1 MSDDGISEAVSEK
14 RKRGRPPTFTPEY
27 RALMKAFFP
36 DVQTRRGMT
45 NVLYQ
50 QQALGLL
57 RDDARFKWL
66 VDKDKMIA
74 GEPNAW
80 KPSILAE
87 LGRISDEETLKVV
100 ALRVCEVKPKT
111 KDAIAEIRRFRTG
124 KTAAGNASDLYS
136 ALATRMNDYIQQHP
150 GMPLSEV
157 DDAVLALLGSVQEQR
172 IEA

>member
-14 RKRGRPPTFTPEY
+14 RKRGRPPTFSPELRARIAHWYSDIKSHRGITDAMY
-27 RALMKAFFP
+27 RL
-36 DVQTRRGMT
+36 R
-45 NVLYQ
+45 
-50 QQALGLL
+50 ALGLL
-57 RDDARFKWL
+57 TDDARFKWL